1 MVGYQTFSNNKNI
14 YSVDMMFAYINIFK
28 PKSIKI
34 PISELLK
41 NLEGKSWG
49 DPKKKYIIQQWM
61 LLKILKI
68 KNIKMIIIELKK
80 LI

>member
-49 DPKKKYIIQQWM
+49 DPKKKYIIQQLLNQYLWM
-61 LLKILKI
+61 PQLLLLFSL
-68 KNIKMIIIELKK
+68 NRHT
-80 LI
+80 